1 MTTYKSGRKNA
12 SRKARKGTRKI
23 RVKRG
28 GGGNP
33 LHKYIRNKL
42 KLKQPHRFDDIKFY
56 GSSGDAIVIGEESMT
71 SQEYNALIINIKRAL
86 KSLDKERKERKE
98 RNEVDDYALW
108 ANDYFPRGVIDSTEQ
123 LKLEKIIR
131 EFLKESSPKSKT
143 PSKSPKSKTP
153 SKKSPS
159 KK

>member
-33 LHKYIRNKL
+33 LHRYIRNKL
-42 KLKQPHRFDDIKFY
+42 DLKQPHRFADIEFY
-56 GSSGDAIVIGEESMT
+56 GSYGRAIVIGEESMT
-71 SQEYNALIINIKRAL
+71 SREYNALIKKIKGAL
-86 KSLDKERKERKE
+86 KSLDKKRK
-98 RNEVDDYALW
+98 EVDDEYALW
-108 ANDYFPRGVIDSTEQ
+108 ASDYSTRGVIDSTEQ

-131 EFLKESSPKSKT
+131 EFLKESSPKSKS
-143 PSKSPKSKTP
+143 PS
-153 SKKSPS
+153 KSPS

>member
-1 MTTYKSGRKNA
+1 MTTYKGGRKNA

-33 LHKYIRNKL
+33 LHKHIRNKL
-42 KLKQPHRFDDIKFY
+42 NLKQPHRFADIKFY
-56 GSSGDAIVIGEESMT
+56 GSYGPAIVIGEDSMT
-71 SQEYNALIINIKRAL
+71 SQEYNALINKIKGAL
-86 KSLDKERKERKE
+86 KSLDKERKE
-98 RNEVDDYALW
+98 VDDEYALW
-108 ANDYFPRGVIDSTEQ
+108 ASDYSSRGVIDSTEQ

-131 EFLKESSPKSKT
+131 EFLKESSPKKT

-153 SKKSPS
+153 SKSPS
-159 KK
+159 KSK

>member
-33 LHKYIRNKL
+33 LHKYIRDEL
-42 KLKQPHRFDDIKFY
+42 ELKQPHKFADIKFY

-71 SQEYNALIINIKRAL
+71 SREYNALIKKIKGAL
-86 KSLDKERKERKE
+86 KSLDKKRK
-98 RNEVDDYALW
+98 EVDDEYALW
-108 ANDYFPRGVIDSTEQ
+108 ASDYSTRGVIDSTEQ

-131 EFLKESSPKSKT
+131 EFLKESSPKSKS

-153 SKKSPS
+153 SKSPS

>member
-1 MTTYKSGRKNA
+1 MTTYKSRRKNA

-33 LHKYIRNKL
+33 LHRYIRDEL
-42 KLKQPHRFDDIKFY
+42 DLKQPHKFADIKFY
-56 GSSGDAIVIGEESMT
+56 GSKGRAIVIGEESMT
-71 SQEYNALIINIKRAL
+71 SQEYNVLIDEIKRAL
-86 KSLDKERKERKE
+86 KSLDKERKE
-98 RNEVDDYALW
+98 VDDEYALW
-108 ANDYFPRGVIDSTEQ
+108 ASDYSSRGVIDSTEQ

-131 EFLKESSPKSKT
+131 DYLKKSSPKSKT